1 MSSFTPN
8 IPAASDRPSASQ
20 SQIQSNF
27 NAIADDLDKNHVA
40 ISDLTNRGKH
50 KFVEM
55 PVQAAKPTPLAAN
68 EVTLYSK
75 TVSGQSEMFMV
86 RGTNIKE
93 IQLSAGA
100 NASVPTLGNTGVTF
114 IPGGLL
120 LQWGQT
126 NINLNGNTTI
136 NFPLSFSVTRAYS
149 ITVTPFRNSSNV
161 DTVYLV
167 PGSFTVSSFDVRN
180 TSSSGIT
187 AICWMAIGPA

>member
-1 MSSFTPN
+1 MSAFTPN
-8 IPAASDRPSASQ
+8 IPAATDRPSASQ

-27 NAIADDLDKNHVA
+27 NAIQDDLNKNHVA

-55 PVQAAKPTPLAAN
+55 PVGSLPTGLASG
-68 EVTLYSK
+68 EVTLYAK
-75 TVSGQSEMFMV
+75 TVTQAELFMT
-86 RGTNIKE
+86 RGATGTE
-93 IQLSAGA
+93 IQLTAGA

-136 NFPLSFSVTRAYS
+136 NFPVSFSGTRAYS
-149 ITVTPFRNSSNV
+149 ITLTPFRNSSNV

-187 AICWMAIGPA
+187 TICWMAIGPA